1 MAATLKLGT
10 MVLKV
15 TKGNK
20 LQDIKTE
27 DHTAGSFQPYMY
39 DGLDRNKAVR
49 LIEPISLLGV
59 RSDFLEVQMHVKTAA
74 TDGDNLLT
82 ESVLIEAVEWSGV
95 PPTVQYGV
103 YGQDSPFATANFNV
117 SEGHLVGVDKQE
129 LQFTNNV
136 AVASPDAYTTAV
148 SQKIRGETDDRITVY
163 GNTAAIEDCTI
174 LTMKIAPNGDNVFMI
189 RAGAV
194 IWMQPGLASVIS

>member
-20 LQDIKTE
+20 LQDSTTE

-49 LIEPISLLGV
+49 LIEQIALLGV
-59 RSDFLEVQMHVKTAA
+59 RSDYLEIQMFVKTASS
-74 TDGDNLLT
+74 DGNDLLT
-82 ESVLIEAVEWSGV
+82 ESVYIEGVEWSGV
-95 PPTVQYGV
+95 PPNVQYGV
-103 YGQDSPFATANFNV
+103 FGQDSPFATADFNV
-117 SEGHLVGVDKQE
+117 SDGMMIGVDKQE

-136 AVASPDAYTTAV
+136 EVTSPDAYTTAM
-148 SQKIRGETDDRITVY
+148 SQKIRGVTDDRITVY
-163 GNTAAIEDCTI
+163 GDKATVEACTI
-174 LTMKIAPNGDNVFMI
+174 FTLKIQPNSDGVFLL

-194 IWMQPGLASVIS
+194 IWMQPGAADKV